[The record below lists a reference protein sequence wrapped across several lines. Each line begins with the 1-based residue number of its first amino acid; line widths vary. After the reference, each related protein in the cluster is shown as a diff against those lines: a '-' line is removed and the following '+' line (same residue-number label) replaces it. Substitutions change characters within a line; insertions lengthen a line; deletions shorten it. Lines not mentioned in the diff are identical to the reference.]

1 MTSDVLQY
9 TTQKTKKNVYKLMCS
24 LLSNILVLHYVIT
37 KLLQLLWVLFHGWRQ
52 IF

>member
-1 MTSDVLQY
+1 MTNDVLQY
-9 TTQKTKKNVYKLMCS
+9 TTQKKKMSKLMCS